1 MNGVKAYNSLSLSL
15 SLSVSPF
22 NFSDKLVIDKSNRM
36 KGSAR

>member
-1 MNGVKAYNSLSLSL
+1 MNGVKAYNSLFSLSL
-15 SLSVSPF
+15 SPF

>member
-1 MNGVKAYNSLSLSL
+1 MNGVKAYNSLFFSLSL
-15 SLSVSPF
+15 SPF